1 MVHSFSFEGGN
12 ELTTMGAAWFVTYCY
27 YDKID
32 KSENRWSKLST
43 ASNRMSVYRRTAGLH
58 KSFLH
63 RVLEMS
69 CLKLDKNTLG
79 LSGREVKEMARQ
91 LLEEAF

>member
-1 MVHSFSFEGGN
+1 MRHTFSFEGGN

-27 YDKID
+27 YDKVD

-43 ASNRMSVYRRTAGLH
+43 ASNRISVYRRTAGLH
-58 KSFLH
+58 KYILH

-69 CLKLDKNTLG
+69 DLNLDKNTLG
-79 LSGREVKEMARQ
+79 LSGREVKAMVKQ
-91 LLEEAF
+91 LLKEVF